1 MATYFVEINA
11 HYLVKIEID
20 GSNGAAEHHFLD
32 KYKWVWAANSFDMDT
47 IKTDTFRGTLLHS
60 ELVSEEELA
69 KRIGEICDADIA
81 HTQDVIRERELQS
94 EIEALEQ
101 QLREKREQIV
111 AARSQARKS
120 GVVFEE
126 LVARSNAR
134 RPV

>member
-47 IKTDTFRGTLLHS
+47 VKTDTFMGTLLHS
-60 ELVSEEELA
+60 EMVSEAELA
-69 KRIGEICDADIA
+69 QRMAEIDAADFQRIEAEK
-81 HTQDVIRERELQS
+81 TERLLKGQV
-94 EIEALEQ
+94 EALER
-101 QLREKREQIV
+101 QLEEKRRLLDD
-111 AARSQARKS
+111 AARKARDCKAAHDI
-120 GVVFEE
+120 

-134 RPV
+134 RPM